1 MNIITS
7 NPIITDTYSNLDG
20 KSPTSEI
27 IAFQRFALSKGAD
40 LSYVN
45 KKTGKLVSGYGAID
59 GMWGQKTADAYAKFG
74 ADWEAS
80 KNPSTTSGSSS
91 PSIGAST
98 KTNTTNT
105 TTGTDTTYQEGSE
118 TNKSSTAPKK
128 GLSTMAWVGI
138 GAGVLALGIV
148 IYALTKS
155 KK

>member
-20 KSPTSEI
+20 KSPASEI

-59 GMWGQKTADAYAKFG
+59 GIWGQKTADAYAKYG

-80 KNPSTTSGSSS
+80 KNPSSTSGNSS
-91 PSIGAST
+91 PSVGAST
-98 KTNTTNT
+98 TTNT
-105 TTGTDTTYQEGSE
+105 TTTTDTTSQGGSE
-118 TNKSSTAPKK
+118 TDKSGTAPKK

>member
-20 KSPTSEI
+20 KSPASEI

-40 LSYVN
+40 LTYVN

-59 GMWGQKTADAYAKFG
+59 GVWGQKTADAYAKFG

-80 KNPSTTSGSSS
+80 KNPSSTSVNSS
-91 PSIGAST
+91 PSVGAST
-98 KTNTTNT
+98 TTNT
-105 TTGTDTTYQEGSE
+105 TTATDTTSQGGSE
-118 TNKSSTAPKK
+118 TDKSGTAPKK